1 MLKSRPVRPLAELTL
16 VEHADS
22 IGAAYCARLLGDAGI
37 NVIKVEP
44 PQGDPSRHRGPYPD
58 GMPHPEK
65 SGLFHYLN
73 AGKQSVTL
81 DLEQAADV
89 DKLMNV
95 VRSADVLVES
105 NPPSTARKLGLD
117 WGTVQKLNPCTVV
130 TSVTPFGQD
139 GPYRD
144 YAADDLVIACM
155 GGLAYATPGFPD
167 ETVGGME
174 EPPLRPATPVAELAS
189 GVAAATA
196 TLMALMARGRTGRGR
211 HVDVSQLATMAAL
224 MAWDVGTASYLGV
237 AKGRPPEL
245 GSGPMPNVYLPCKD
259 GYVAMVA
266 FTDTHW
272 RRLVKLMGDPDW
284 AQSELFATSES
295 RAEYMDAIL
304 PGLAGWALDH
314 TRDEIFAQMPP
325 QGVPCFPAFEI
336 GDTVE
341 SDQVRERRS
350 VLEVDLGCGSRAGVP
365 RSPLRFS
372 GASDAGPRRA
382 PKLGEHTRSVLSR
395 LSRGEPIDERPT
407 RATDDDST
415 GGADKSRLPL
425 DGVRV
430 IDLGHSAAV
439 PFGTQWLA
447 YMGAE
452 VIRVESRG
460 HGVSMRHWPPYADG
474 VPGENRSGLFNLFTN
489 NNLSCT
495 LNLVREPAQK
505 LVKDLVGISDVV
517 VENLSTGTVERMG
530 LGYDDLAQVRPDLI
544 MVSLS
549 AFGRTGPMKSFV
561 GFHSAVAMYSGLA
574 AVTGYPGGHP
584 RIVGSVLP
592 DVLSGAYVALAVVQ
606 SLYDRAA
613 TGRGDHVE
621 IAMAEAV
628 MSVIPEAIIDYTLN
642 GRQSERIGNGD
653 PKKAPHG
660 VYPCA
665 GDDAWIAISVGTDVE
680 WGGLCRVA
688 GPAVEWTHDERF
700 ANESVRL
707 EHAEKLDCMLA
718 GWTCQHQSYA
728 LMHALQEAGVPA
740 GPVLSTKGLLEDPHL
755 KARGHVVT
763 TDHPEVGA
771 RQMLGLPWEIGG
783 LPPVEYRP
791 SPLLGEHV
799 DRVLGQMLGLSKEKI
814 KGLVQEDIVV

>member
-1 MLKSRPVRPLAELTL
+1 
-16 VEHADS
+16 
-22 IGAAYCARLLGDAGI
+22 
-37 NVIKVEP
+37 
-44 PQGDPSRHRGPYPD
+44 
-58 GMPHPEK
+58 
-65 SGLFHYLN
+65 
-73 AGKQSVTL
+73 
-81 DLEQAADV
+81 
-89 DKLMNV
+89 
-95 VRSADVLVES
+95 
-105 NPPSTARKLGLD
+105 
-117 WGTVQKLNPCTVV
+117 
-130 TSVTPFGQD
+130 
-139 GPYRD
+139 
-144 YAADDLVIACM
+144 
-155 GGLAYATPGFPD
+155 
-167 ETVGGME
+167 
-174 EPPLRPATPVAELAS
+174 
-189 GVAAATA
+189 
-196 TLMALMARGRTGRGR
+196 
-211 HVDVSQLATMAAL
+211 
-224 MAWDVGTASYLGV
+224 
-237 AKGRPPEL
+237 
-245 GSGPMPNVYLPCKD
+245 
-259 GYVAMVA
+259 
-266 FTDTHW
+266 
-272 RRLVKLMGDPDW
+272 
-284 AQSELFATSES
+284 
-295 RAEYMDAIL
+295 MDAIL

-325 QGVPCFPAFEI
+325 QWVPCIPAFEI

-495 LNLVREPAQK
+495 LNLAREPAQK

-574 AVTGYPGGHP
+574 AFTGYPGGHP

-642 GRQSERIGNGD
+642 GRQSERIGTVIRRRR
-653 PKKAPHG
+653 PTESIPAPATTPG
-660 VYPCA
+660 LPSPSAPTSSGAACA
-665 GDDAWIAISVGTDVE
+665 AS
-680 WGGLCRVA
+680 
-688 GPAVEWTHDERF
+688 P
-700 ANESVRL
+700 
-707 EHAEKLDCMLA
+707 
-718 GWTCQHQSYA
+718 
-728 LMHALQEAGVPA
+728 
-740 GPVLSTKGLLEDPHL
+740 GLLSNGP
-755 KARGHVVT
+755 T
-763 TDHPEVGA
+763 TSGS
-771 RQMLGLPWEIGG
+771 RMGRFGWSM
-783 LPPVEYRP
+783 RR
-791 SPLLGEHV
+791 S
-799 DRVLGQMLGLSKEKI
+799 
-814 KGLVQEDIVV
+814 